1 MTFDEALKALGIDPN
16 STAADLIVPRPNAGI
31 RGTMWDAANKAKQQL
46 GDGKSFNQLWN
57 DRLKDDSAIPG
68 NDDDG
73 AGQFKTFDKLW
84 NDRLKDDPAIPKAAK
99 AGLEDLPHP
108 GLYKTH

>member
-1 MTFDEALKALGIDPN
+1 
-16 STAADLIVPRPNAGI
+16 
-31 RGTMWDAANKAKQQL
+31 MWDAANKAKQQL

-99 AGLEDLPHP
+99 AGLEKLPHP
-108 GLYKTH
+108 GVHQIH